1 MIEVGN
7 IKFRRRDDD
16 DSDPAIKDALKR
28 ISNLFSLK
36 NNKEENFFEFKG
48 KKKNESKVLN
58 NKKLTRENEIIL
70 HIEKTFGPV
79 CAYFVFYCFFCFFVL
94 YFMVTKYNMQ
104 LPNYFNQVVIQDY
117 LQKEFQVNFT
127 MNDFYQQNSHNSF
140 NVDNFSYYS
149 SYINLTEI
157 QMIDLVFK
165 WIKNVYLENIGV
177 VQGQLSFM
185 RRHNVLLINS

>member
-1 MIEVGN
+1 
-7 IKFRRRDDD
+7 
-16 DSDPAIKDALKR
+16 
-28 ISNLFSLK
+28 
-36 NNKEENFFEFKG
+36 
-48 KKKNESKVLN
+48 
-58 NKKLTRENEIIL
+58 
-70 HIEKTFGPV
+70 
-79 CAYFVFYCFFCFFVL
+79 
-94 YFMVTKYNMQ
+94 MVTKYNMQ